1 MAKRFKVFI
10 KSKAINRS
18 NDLDT
23 AIDINQGSTVYI
35 SAKAGNIYQ
44 LQDVNTGLGPKR
56 IHAKRVGKNLHII
69 FDDNVQPDV
78 IIENY
83 FDPML
88 GMDNEVVGLSADG
101 SLHQYVVE
109 RVMHAESI
117 ETLVDGGE
125 AESLAMVEA
134 NNTQMLE
141 VPELSDDTLA
151 LLPIVLGVAAGG
163 AGIAFA
169 MGGGDK
175 KPAPPVYVETTDTT
189 APTGQT
195 GAIDVDSDTG
205 ISHSDGFTRTQNPLF
220 TGTAEAND
228 LVEVT
233 INNKT
238 YSTHADNSGHY
249 SIQLDSLGEGT
260 YNSSIKVT
268 DAAGNSSSV
277 NGTKFTIDT
286 HVENFT
292 GFLSADSDSALSAD
306 GATRYTGANP
316 LVINNVSEVGKKV
329 IYMGHTEAGA
339 HVSITIGDLLHPYT
353 AIADQDGNYAVELG
367 TPEHPLSD
375 QTIYRPIITI
385 TDLAGNSSRQQA
397 GEVTAVQFA
406 DFANHPESYNAL
418 LIKPFYIDA
427 ALGADNQN
435 LG

>member
-1 MAKRFKVFI
+1 MAKKFKVFI

-18 NDLDT
+18 NDVDT
-23 AIDINQGSTVYI
+23 AIDVNQGSTVHI
-35 SAKAGNIYQ
+35 SAKADSIYQ
-44 LQDVNTGLGPKR
+44 LQDANTGLGPKR
-56 IHAKRVGKNLHII
+56 IYAKRVGKNLHIM
-69 FDDNVQPDV
+69 FDDNIQPDV

-83 FDPML
+83 FDLML
-88 GMDNEVVGLSADG
+88 GMGNEVVGLSADG

-125 AESLAMVEA
+125 AESLAMVES

-195 GAIDVDSDTG
+195 GGIDTSSDSGD
-205 ISHSDGFTRTQNPLF
+205 SNRDGMTRTPNPLF
-220 TGTAEAND
+220 TGAAEANA

-249 SIQLDSLGEGT
+249 SIQLDSLLEAT
-260 YNSSIKVT
+260 YTSSIKVT

-277 NGTKFTIDT
+277 NGSVFTIDM
-286 HVENFT
+286 HVEDFT
-292 GFLSADSDSALSAD
+292 GFLSHLSDSGAFVDD
-306 GATRYTGANP
+306 GITRYTGANP
-316 LVINNVSEVGKKV
+316 LVINDTAETGYNV
-329 IYMGHTEAGA
+329 IYTGHTEAGA
-339 HVSITIGDLLHPYT
+339 HVTIKIDDLLYSGQADQNGIY
-353 AIADQDGNYAVELG
+353 AIAIG
-367 TPEHPLSD
+367 TPEHPLTD
-375 QTIYRPIITI
+375 HTIYRPIITI
-385 TDLAGNSSRQQA
+385 TDVAGNTSGPQQA
-397 GEVTAVQFA
+397 GEFTEAQFA
-406 DFANHPESYNAL
+406 DFANNQELYNAL
-418 LIKPFYIDA
+418 VIKPFLIDA
-427 ALGADNQN
+427 ALDGGGQGF
-435 LG
+435 L